1 MSRPL
6 RIQFPGAVCHVT
18 SRGDKRERIFV
29 DDQDRRSLFEVLEQG
44 QERFDADAQ
53 AYCLMG
59 NDYHF
64 VRHTRSANLSSLMSH
79 VKGCTANASTAAMVW
94 WLGLRLK
101 RQSIYHGGH
110 HDV

>member
-29 DDQDRRSLFEVLEQG
+29 DDQDRRSLFEVLGQG
-44 QERFDADAQ
+44 QERFDAEAL

-59 NDYHF
+59 NHYHF

-79 VKGCTANASTAAMVW
+79 VNGVHSQRFNRRHGLVAWAAPET
-94 WLGLRLK
+94 
-101 RQSIYHGGH
+101 SI
-110 HDV
+110 DLPRRTP